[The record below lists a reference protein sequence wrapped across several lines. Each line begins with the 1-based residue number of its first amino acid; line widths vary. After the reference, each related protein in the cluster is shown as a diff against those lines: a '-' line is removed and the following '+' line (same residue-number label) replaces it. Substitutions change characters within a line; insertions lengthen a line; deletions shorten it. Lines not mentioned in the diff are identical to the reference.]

1 MNPAP
6 HANQKSGR
14 RGRHPWLTAVLLI
27 LSAAVAL
34 PLFGALYRGF
44 DVFGFPGA
52 LGVLI
57 AIGLVLAVA
66 WFVHL
71 IRTFGE
77 PFVAVIVSVATSV
90 GHGLREDPYIVGAE
104 RRLAAPT
111 ARPKAFV
118 RRRMDPHN
126 RTGSRAAIAPH
137 TRSRQHILITSTSC
151 ANGPTAERPIIEP
164 SPTSERPGI
173 DDVDRR
179 AGGERVDLIEHV

>member
-6 HANQKSGR
+6 HANQKSRR

-104 RRLAAPT
+104 RRLAAPA

-118 RRRMDPHN
+118 RRRMDPHD
-126 RTGSRAAIAPH
+126 RTGLFLTTGIVLVAVLVGAFVDVTVQVLQPGALVAIDI
-137 TRSRQHILITSTSC
+137 RI
-151 ANGPTAERPIIEP
+151 ANL
-164 SPTSERPGI
+164 
-173 DDVDRR
+173 VD
-179 AGGERVDLIEHV
+179 